1 MRGFKDCNNKFHPIS
16 QTKGVRSRR
25 DKSLKPD
32 GVRLQRDSPFLKEG
46 RIDDK
51 RLKGFWEDLS
61 IDERQFAVQQNKT
74 WKNLT
79 KKDKLNLI
87 EFEKNVTQ
95 IKPDVKS
102 ELVKRGVATVP
113 SLQKVSQKEAE
124 TLLKDYEET
133 ERIDKRD
140 FARIKQLVE
149 ERFNFDKI
157 KNMLDDTKLYEDSDK
172 SGNYRRYVI
181 TGLDYEILELRKP
194 KNAMEREQLEDMS
207 DQLTDFLTANLRK
220 KIGKNAY
227 AFRDKDGDIVV
238 AQRLDASSEE
248 DNAILISKG
257 ILRKARD

>member
-1 MRGFKDCNNKFHPIS
+1 MRGFKDSNNKFHPIS
-16 QTKGVRSRR
+16 QSKGVRSRR

-32 GVRLQRDSPFLKEG
+32 GVRLQRVSPFLIEG
-46 RIDDK
+46 RIDDN
-51 RLKGFWEDLS
+51 RLKGFWENLS

-87 EFEKNVTQ
+87 EFEKNVTE

-113 SLQKVSQKEAE
+113 SLQKVSEKDAE
-124 TLLKDYEET
+124 KLLKDYEET

-140 FARIKQLVE
+140 FARIKELVQT
-149 ERFNFDKI
+149 RFDFQKI

-181 TGLDYEILELRKP
+181 TGQDYEILELRKP
-194 KNAMEREQLEDMS
+194 KNALEREQLEDLS
-207 DQLTDFLTANLRK
+207 DQLTDFLTANLRNK
-220 KIGKNAY
+220 LGDRVY
-227 AFRDKDGDIVV
+227 SFRDKDGDIVV
-238 AQRLDASSEE
+238 AQRFNPSFEE
-248 DNAILISKG
+248 DNDILISKG